1 MAKRQNRLK
10 AIEHEQRQLEN
21 LKTLEPNTTPEE
33 AQLFSRTLIDIAIAA
48 LEEVSAL
55 EAGEPPEL
63 KRLQRL
69 YDLVEALPKL
79 LKG

>member
-10 AIEHEQRQLEN
+10 PLEHEQKQLEN
-21 LKTLEPNTTPEE
+21 LKALEPNTTPEE
-33 AQLFSRTLIDIAIAA
+33 AHLFSRTLIDVAIAA
-48 LEEVSAL
+48 LEEVAAL